1 MVSEQNPYNMIT
13 ARITRYFFEE
23 RCKDPIRFLDNLDLE
38 QFYCIDDEPVDIGFQ
53 YLYEMIPNIR
63 NTAKRRMISYL
74 EKEIKHQTN
83 FKIKDFLIKAKFYLN
98 FLDINLEDYYI
109 NFNFQNIP
117 NRFNEEIKVT
127 TVVSPTTEE
136 NLKNLYAKKY
146 LEDAICL
153 LFNIENIDDMPTK
166 AKTVSEAGLIDSEK
180 YQRFLYN
187 LGLLELSVYYF
198 SNVELK
204 KQSDDLYDKIPKFP
218 SDFQKYFN
226 QLLDNPLSPELVKEF
241 NDIMNKSSEK
251 QIGDL
256 LDEFCYKANAELKR
270 QTQMNINKQ
279 NFYLY
284 TLNCVFL
291 YIEDIKNEA
300 NKDLP
305 KTIKEK

>member
-1 MVSEQNPYNMIT
+1 MIT

-136 NLKNLYAKKY
+136 NLKNLYAKNIWKMLFAYY
-146 LEDAICL
+146 LISKILMIC
-153 LFNIENIDDMPTK
+153 PQ
-166 AKTVSEAGLIDSEK
+166 G
-180 YQRFLYN
+180 
-187 LGLLELSVYYF
+187 
-198 SNVELK
+198 
-204 KQSDDLYDKIPKFP
+204 
-218 SDFQKYFN
+218 
-226 QLLDNPLSPELVKEF
+226 
-241 NDIMNKSSEK
+241 
-251 QIGDL
+251 
-256 LDEFCYKANAELKR
+256 
-270 QTQMNINKQ
+270 
-279 NFYLY
+279 
-284 TLNCVFL
+284 
-291 YIEDIKNEA
+291 
-300 NKDLP
+300 
-305 KTIKEK
+305 